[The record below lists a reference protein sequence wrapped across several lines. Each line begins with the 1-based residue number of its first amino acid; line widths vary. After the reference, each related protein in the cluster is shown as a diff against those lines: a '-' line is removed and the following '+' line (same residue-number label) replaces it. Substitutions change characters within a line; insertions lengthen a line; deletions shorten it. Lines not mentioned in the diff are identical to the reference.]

1 MSKYRAVV
9 TGMGLMTGL
18 GLDLESSWQGVLAAT
33 SPIKRFSLFDP
44 EGLAAPYGVELPAGA
59 DDVFQKNIKKRRRS
73 QMTRGSMI
81 ACVTAKMALE
91 DASLDLGACDPQRVG
106 VVAGATG
113 TGYAPREQDVD
124 SHRIL
129 KNMASASASWISLSH
144 RLAGPSFVV
153 STACSSGTYA
163 LASAYDL
170 LQNGIC
176 DAVLAGAADSSLN
189 YLDVE
194 GFASIMAL
202 SEGADPVRG
211 ASRPFDRDRD
221 GFVMGEGGGFL
232 VLERPEFARSRG
244 ARILAELP
252 RPALTSET
260 YNIMSPRPGGVGMS
274 QTMRQALELA
284 GLEAERIDYVNA
296 HGTSTRLNDQYEVQA
311 IKDVFGEH
319 AHKILVSSTK
329 GQTGHCLAGAAG
341 VESVLCCKALV
352 EGVVPATV
360 NLIEPDEELDLDF
373 VPQRPRQLDMTHIMS
388 NSFAF
393 GGHNGT
399 CIFSRPEAS
408 GTPRG
413 KES

>member
-1 MSKYRAVV
+1 MSSFRTVV

-18 GLDLESSWQGVLAAT
+18 GLDLESSWKGVLEAT
-33 SPIKRFSLFDP
+33 SPIRKFSLFDP
-44 EGLAAPYGVELPAGA
+44 DGLGASYGVELPEGA
-59 DDVFQKNIKKRRRS
+59 EEIFKKRIKKRRRS

-81 ACVTAKMALE
+81 ACVSAAMALD
-91 DASLDLGACDPQRVG
+91 DAKLDLGSCDLRRIG

-113 TGYAPREQDVD
+113 TGYAPSGSEVD

-129 KNMASASASWISLSH
+129 KNMASAYASWISLSH

-176 DAVLAGAADSSLN
+176 DVVLAGAADSSLN
-189 YLDVE
+189 YLDAE

-232 VLERPEFARSRG
+232 VLEHPDFAR
-244 ARILAELP
+244 ARRAHVYAEMP

-274 QTMRQALELA
+274 QTMGQALDLA
-284 GLEAERIDYVNA
+284 GLEAKQIDYINA

-311 IKDVFGEH
+311 IKEVFGAH
-319 AHKILVSSTK
+319 ASELVVSSTK

-341 VESVLCCKALV
+341 VEAVLCCKALV
-352 EGVVPATV
+352 EGIVPATI
-360 NLIEPDEELDLDF
+360 NLTEPDEELDLDF
-373 VPQRPRQLDMTHIMS
+373 VQGRPRTRDMNRVMS

-399 CIFSRPEAS
+399 CIFSRPEL
-408 GTPRG
+408 
-413 KES
+413 